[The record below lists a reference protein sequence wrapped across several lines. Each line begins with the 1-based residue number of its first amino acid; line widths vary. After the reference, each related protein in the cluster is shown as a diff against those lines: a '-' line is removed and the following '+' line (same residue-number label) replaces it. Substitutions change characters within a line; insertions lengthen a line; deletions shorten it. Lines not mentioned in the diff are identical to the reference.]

1 MRDACLKLPTQER
14 LVLMATYTVMALGL
28 TAAVI
33 GNRNFGQEK
42 VRFQVGWMIVHVIS
56 SYRMSAYHVPCHI
69 ILSHLNMIMMCII
82 PMIRLISFVNPKLV
96 CLRSPI
102 LLVNVWVIYH

>member
-42 VRFQVGWMIVHVIS
+42 VGVV
-56 SYRMSAYHVPCHI
+56 A
-69 ILSHLNMIMMCII
+69 
-82 PMIRLISFVNPKLV
+82 
-96 CLRSPI
+96 
-102 LLVNVWVIYH
+102 